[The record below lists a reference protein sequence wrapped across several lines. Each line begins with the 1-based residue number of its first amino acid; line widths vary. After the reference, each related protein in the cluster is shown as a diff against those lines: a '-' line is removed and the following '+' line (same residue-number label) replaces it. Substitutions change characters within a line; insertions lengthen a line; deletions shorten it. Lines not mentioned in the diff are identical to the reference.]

1 MNGMEPTEHRKGLSL
16 RTWMILAVALC
27 LAFTA
32 IMPVADASDD
42 DGTDGLQDIIDGAS
56 TSISLTRNY
65 NTTATVDVENGITI
79 NGNGYSINYTG
90 NGSALDISAT
100 SLVTINNLN
109 VNATTNGAYGIT
121 ISSTDPNVKLSEC
134 TIKADTRGIS
144 MYPVGGSTGS
154 YLEIT
159 STDILNSRITDYEN
173 DTTVGD
179 TRGIA
184 LFDVENSQIKVLN
197 GSTIR
202 GFGYSINTSNNLENG
217 IRAGGNTYTIED
229 SSITGW
235 SAFNV
240 WTVGNTFNITNSIL
254 KGISDLDG
262 EWNNFATF
270 VINNGIYNGTAG
282 AANNV
287 NIKGGEVSAY
297 KNGTADHNC
306 FLESSE
312 TRTNFTFIMNG
323 SDYVTLKYDE
333 YYETPFTVSAPATT
347 ITVSGIEN
355 TEWIMI

>member
-1 MNGMEPTEHRKGLSL
+1 MNGIEPTEHRKGLSL
-16 RTWMILAVALC
+16 RTCMILAVALC

-65 NTTATVDVENGITI
+65 NTTATIDVENGITI

-197 GSTIR
+197 GSTIG

-240 WTVGNTFNITNSIL
+240 WTVGNTFNITNSTL
-254 KGISDLDG
+254 KGINNLDSD
-262 EWNNFATF
+262 WNNFATF
-270 VINNGIYNGTAG
+270 VINDGIYNGASGNANTINIYG
-282 AANNV
+282 GTVAAF
-287 NIKGGEVSAY
+287 AT
-297 KNGTADHNC
+297 GTAMHSA

-312 TRTNFTFIMNG
+312 SITQIHFYKYNNIPVLLYFPEESGAFR
-323 SDYVTLKYDE
+323 VTYPG
-333 YYETPFTVSAPATT
+333 TTVNYT
-347 ITVSGIEN
+347 GIEN
-355 TEWIMI
+355 VLPAYSD